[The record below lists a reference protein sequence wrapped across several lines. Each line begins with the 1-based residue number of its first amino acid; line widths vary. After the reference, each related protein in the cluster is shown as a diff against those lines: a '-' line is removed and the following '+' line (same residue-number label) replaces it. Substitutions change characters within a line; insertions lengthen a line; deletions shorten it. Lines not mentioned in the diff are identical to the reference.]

1 MGGVFGTVSQNDC
14 IKDLFYGIDYHF
26 HLGTKRG
33 GMAVWDGRQFV
44 RTIHSI
50 ESDYFR
56 SKFEPDLVK
65 FSGNLGIGVIS
76 DSDSQPLV
84 IGSHLGT
91 FSLVTVARITNMP
104 ALTDQA
110 YGRHQQF
117 SESTSGAINP
127 TELLAALIC
136 QADTFEDGI
145 RQAQEQ
151 IQGSCTMLLLT
162 KDGIYAARDRRGR
175 TPLIIGAK
183 AEGFAVASE
192 SCAFPNLGFE
202 TRQEVGPGEIVF
214 LSPDGIEQRRPP
226 LDAMQ
231 VCSFLWVYY
240 GYPASSYEGINVESV
255 RYRCGCALAKNDD
268 IVPDYAAGI
277 PDSGIGHAL
286 GYAHCKQIP
295 YKRPYVKYTPTWPR
309 SFMPQNQKMR
319 DLVANMKLIP
329 LKSLIADQRILFCD
343 DSIVRGTQL
352 KDNVEDLFAAGAAEV
367 HMRIACPTLIYPCDF
382 LNFSTS
388 RSTLDLAGRRAIT
401 ELENTEEPSA
411 DVMQEYATAGTAR
424 NQAMV
429 EKIRGRLHLT
439 SLKYQ
444 TMDDLVEAI
453 GLPKK
458 KLCTHCWDGSS
469 YF

>member
-33 GMAVWDGRQFV
+33 GMAVWNGSQFV

-56 SKFEPDLVK
+56 SKFEPDLIK
-65 FSGNLGIGVIS
+65 FDGNLGIGVIS

-91 FSLVTVARITNMP
+91 FALVTVARITNMP
-104 ALTDQA
+104 ALTAQA

-175 TPLIIGAK
+175 TPLVIGAK
-183 AEGFAVASE
+183 TDGFAVASE

-202 TRQEVGPGEIVF
+202 IRQEVGPGEIVF

-286 GYAHCKQIP
+286 GYSHCKQIP

-429 EKIRGRLHLT
+429 EKIRDRLHLT

-444 TMDDLVEAI
+444 TMDDLVQAI

>member
-33 GMAVWDGRQFV
+33 GMAVWNGSQFV

-56 SKFEPDLVK
+56 SKFEPDLIK
-65 FSGNLGIGVIS
+65 FDGNLGIGVIS

-91 FSLVTVARITNMP
+91 FAIVTVARITNMA

-151 IQGSCTMLLLT
+151 IEGSCTMLLLT

-183 AEGFAVASE
+183 EDGFAVASE

-240 GYPASSYEGINVESV
+240 GYPASSYEGINVEAV

-268 IVPDYAAGI
+268 IAPDYAAGI

-286 GYAHCKQIP
+286 GYAHCKHIP

-329 LKSLIADQRILFCD
+329 LKSLITDQRILFCD

-367 HMRIACPTLIYPCDF
+367 HMRIACPTLIFPCDF

-401 ELENTEEPSA
+401 AIENTEEPSA
-411 DVMQEYATAGTAR
+411 EVMQEYATAGTAR

-429 EKIRGRLHLT
+429 ERIRRRLHLT
-439 SLKYQ
+439 TLKYQ
-444 TMDDLVEAI
+444 AMDDLVQAI
-453 GLPKK
+453 GLPKE